1 MTAPGK
7 KRVPIAVNQTKE
19 VKGIQNWMPDI
30 RTERNPDFI
39 IKGSYE
45 EGSFEK

>member
-1 MTAPGK
+1 MTAPG
-7 KRVPIAVNQTKE
+7 KRVPIAVKQTNRSE
-19 VKGIQNWMPDI
+19 GIQNWTPYI
-30 RTERNPDFI
+30 RTKRNPDFI